1 MNIVTKSL
9 LSLSIGLALSSAVSA
24 QTAPVASPKPTPSTP
39 AKVEHSAKH
48 KAAVAPQESSKPL
61 QPMAAGKQLPVSSK
75 DTLKETKEN
84 KEASN
89 TQPAKVKHEKSLT
102 SATTPAVKPEPA
114 AKPSK

>member
-1 MNIVTKSL
+1 MNIVTKSFL
-9 LSLSIGLALSSAVSA
+9 TLSIGLALSSAASA
-24 QTAPVASPKPTPSTP
+24 QTAPVPSPKATPSAP
-39 AKVEHSAKH
+39 AKVEHTAKH

-75 DTLKETKEN
+75 DSKDVKEN

-89 TQPAKVKHEKSLT
+89 TQPAKLKHDKSL
-102 SATTPAVKPEPA
+102 SPVTTPAVKPEAA